1 MASMT
6 STGIKEAVM
15 AVYVPAA
22 LMKGRTPSSRK

>member
-6 STGIKEAVM
+6 SSGIREAVM

-22 LMKGRTPSSRK
+22 LMNGRTLSSRK